1 MKSTRLYVLGRHGQ
15 VARALQEASEAQ
27 PDLVLGFGGRDAFDI
42 ADTDA
47 VLQAL
52 RGFQPDIV
60 INPAAYTAVDRAE
73 EDAAAAYHVNRD
85 GARAVAEA
93 SARLEIPTIHL
104 STDYVFDGAKP
115 APYVE
120 DDAPAPINVYGASKL
135 AGELAV
141 AAANRRHVIL
151 RTAWVYSPFGQNFV
165 RTMLRLASSRDTLRV
180 VNDQVGCPTSALD
193 IARAIL
199 AIARRI
205 DRAGWTNE
213 FGGVTHIAGPDVVTW
228 YDFACSI
235 MRVAAAHGARTAR
248 IEPIPTRDYPTP
260 ARRPANSRL
269 SCDRLTT
276 VFGVSMPS
284 LEASLSECVSRLI
297 ATGS

>member
-1 MKSTRLYVLGRHGQ
+1 MKSTRLYVLGLHGQ

-42 ADTDA
+42 ADADA

-73 EDAAAAYHVNRD
+73 EEVAATYHVNRD

-141 AAANRRHVIL
+141 AAANSRHVIL

-205 DRAGWTNE
+205 DRAGWTSE

-228 YDFACSI
+228 YDFACRI
-235 MRVAAAHGARTAR
+235 MRIAAAQGARTAR

-269 SCDRLTT
+269 SCDRLTA

>member
-104 STDYVFDGAKP
+104 STDYVFD
-115 APYVE
+115 
-120 DDAPAPINVYGASKL
+120 
-135 AGELAV
+135 
-141 AAANRRHVIL
+141 
-151 RTAWVYSPFGQNFV
+151 
-165 RTMLRLASSRDTLRV
+165 
-180 VNDQVGCPTSALD
+180 
-193 IARAIL
+193 
-199 AIARRI
+199 
-205 DRAGWTNE
+205 
-213 FGGVTHIAGPDVVTW
+213 
-228 YDFACSI
+228 
-235 MRVAAAHGARTAR
+235 
-248 IEPIPTRDYPTP
+248 
-260 ARRPANSRL
+260 
-269 SCDRLTT
+269 
-276 VFGVSMPS
+276 
-284 LEASLSECVSRLI
+284 
-297 ATGS
+297 